1 MSNIQQI
8 TLAGGCF
15 WCLEAVFQRIKGVQ
29 EIVSGY
35 TGGDLKN
42 PSYREV
48 CSGKTGHAEV
58 VQVTFD
64 TSIISLD
71 RIFDVFWHVHNPTT
85 LNRQGADTGT
95 QYRSAIFYNSELQR
109 DEALESIKKLQ
120 SLGIYPDPIVTQVA
134 ALEVFYPAEDYHQD
148 YYNQHPG
155 EGYCQVVINPKLGK
169 INDLF
174 KDLI

>member
-1 MSNIQQI
+1 MSQIQQI

-15 WCLEAVFQRIKGVQ
+15 WCLEAVFQRIRGVQ
-29 EIVSGY
+29 TIVSGY

-64 TSIISLD
+64 SEIISLD

-85 LNRQGADTGT
+85 LNRQGADRGT
-95 QYRSAIFYNSELQR
+95 QYRSAIFYNSPEQHQ
-109 DEALESIKKLQ
+109 EAIESIKKLQ
-120 SLGIYPDPIVTQVA
+120 SLGIYTDPIVTQVA

-174 KDLI
+174 KDLM